1 MNRNFTQAE
10 CGLQGCFANRVQL
23 GQFYSDI
30 LSRIGKISRLRSP
43 KPYFNDHTVKIA
55 RI

>member
-23 GQFYSDI
+23 GQFYGDI
-30 LSRIGKISRLRSP
+30 LSGIDTISRLRSP
-43 KPYFNDHTVKIA
+43 KPYFNDHTLKIA
-55 RI
+55 RM